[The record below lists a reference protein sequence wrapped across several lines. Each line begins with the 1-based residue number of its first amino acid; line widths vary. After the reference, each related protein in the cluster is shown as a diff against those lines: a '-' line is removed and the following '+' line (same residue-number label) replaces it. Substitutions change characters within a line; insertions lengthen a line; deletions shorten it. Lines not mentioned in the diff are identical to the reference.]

1 MIKTKFKVQTK
12 TETPTGSTIKLVPII
27 LENTEDTEFMDGV
40 VGGILEIIT
49 SNLKT
54 SDNFKVGDEYYIDF
68 TLLKDE
74 KSD

>member
-1 MIKTKFKVQTK
+1 MVW
-12 TETPTGSTIKLVPII
+12 L
-27 LENTEDTEFMDGV
+27 
-40 VGGILEIIT
+40 GGILEIIT